1 MKGFCQEPW
10 PAPPCG
16 RLGGKGGDLRAAG
29 GIFQTLEAT
38 QKAAPGPFPKAGQ
51 LGITDVFWAVSTHC
65 LWNAG
70 LPQPVGSG
78 GGLHDVPSLRSG
90 PDKVQ
95 SRPAA
100 GSIWLI
106 ALRRPKSTF
115 IVKWESPGCC

>member
-70 LPQPVGSG
+70 L
-78 GGLHDVPSLRSG
+78 L
-90 PDKVQ
+90 
-95 SRPAA
+95 
-100 GSIWLI
+100 
-106 ALRRPKSTF
+106 
-115 IVKWESPGCC
+115 